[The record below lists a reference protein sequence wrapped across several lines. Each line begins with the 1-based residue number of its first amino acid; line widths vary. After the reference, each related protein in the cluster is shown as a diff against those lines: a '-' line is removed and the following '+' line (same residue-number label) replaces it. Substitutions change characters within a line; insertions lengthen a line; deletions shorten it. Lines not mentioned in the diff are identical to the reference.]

1 MIIIMLMIKVKVV
14 VGTDVTFFLPIYK
27 DVNGN
32 QTKLDLSDFDTIE
45 VNLTGEN
52 GIDKLLSYSL
62 TDEEL
67 SIEELG
73 ILKLELPKLDS
84 FKLGVETNKDIYYEV
99 VLTLSDK
106 RGVANATY
114 LATFVKQASSTL

>member
-1 MIIIMLMIKVKVV
+1 MLMNKVKVV
-14 VGTDVTFFLPIYK
+14 VGTDATFFLPIYK
-27 DVNGN
+27 EINGN
-32 QTKLDLSDFDTIE
+32 QTKLDLSEFDTIE
-45 VNLTGEN
+45 VNLAVEN
-52 GIDKLLSYSL
+52 GIDKLLSYNL
-62 TDEEL
+62 TDDEL

-73 ILKLELPKLDS
+73 ILKLELTKLDS